1 MAVRANA
8 ARLRLTIKHLRYRQR
23 KLAWGLI
30 VGMRV
35 HSLWEPIEQYIKMDI
50 QIKHS
55 FKRASRTVLL
65 SLVLGL
71 AVGIAPLAW
80 GKPVD
85 EDLSELPFTEAYQ
98 RTIDLLAKNYPLGE
112 WKGIDWEKARNRYL
126 PEIALAESN
135 SDLQAFCRVFSQF
148 AFNTIR
154 DGHTWLTVIS
164 EDAPVRQAF
173 TNFVASERGGSFGL
187 TLASLDNGKV
197 VVASLRPG
205 EPADLEGIQVGDEII
220 TWNGTPIADEL
231 AKIDLL
237 WALQGT
243 PSDEGAS
250 RLANTFIGRGK
261 PGSQADLVV
270 RSASDGIVSSITL
283 NATDDPLGHMFDIA
297 ELGSTAPGNDVFDF
311 RWMNGGIAYLA
322 ISALLPDVPETGF
335 ESDEAMLAAGM
346 EYVET
351 FKDYMRTVTTA
362 GGKDLI
368 IDLRGNEGGA
378 DILGAMMVSCLT
390 RDSWFYTQN
399 VYLDDNGEW
408 VNEDDPFAVSMIEP
422 EGEPLFE
429 GDILVLVDSNTVSA
443 GEGFAYHLQKLP
455 NARVIGTTRTNGSY
469 AWVGSCVI
477 LPGGLVYSFPSGPAL
492 DENFQ
497 IMIDVDRNGVG
508 GVCPDIRIPMSLNRV
523 MREANGEDVE
533 LSAAVEESH
542 QTRATRER
550 IYPKPV
556 VCPTI
561 LAFEINGQCLPVDII
576 RPASNGVAA
585 ETTPTRIDLPIG
597 ATTDIRTIWDWR
609 KNPYSFTI
617 IQGALP
623 RGLSLNRETGHITGT
638 PQSSGDFEI
647 QLSVKDWR
655 GRGYQRLQI
664 HVE

>member
-1 MAVRANA
+1 MTFN
-8 ARLRLTIKHLRYRQR
+8 HLRYRQR

-30 VGMRV
+30 VEIRV

-55 FKRASRTVLL
+55 FKRAIRTVLL

-71 AVGIAPLAW
+71 AAGIAPLAW

-98 RTIDLLAKNYPLGE
+98 RTIDLLAENYPLGE

-205 EPADLEGIQVGDEII
+205 EPADLAGIQVGDEII
-220 TWNGTPIADEL
+220 TWNGTPIVDEL
-231 AKIDLL
+231 ATIDLL

-243 PSDEGAS
+243 PTDEGAS
-250 RLANTFIGRGK
+250 RLANALIGRGK

-270 RSASDGIVSSITL
+270 RNASDGVVSGIRL
-283 NATDDPLGHMFDIA
+283 EAIDDPLGHMFDIA

-351 FKDYMRTVTTA
+351 FKDYMSTVTAA

-497 IMIDVDRNGVG
+497 IMIDVDLNGVG
-508 GVCPDIRIPMSLNRV
+508 GVYPDIRIPMSLNRV

-533 LSAAVEESH
+533 LSAAVEESL
-542 QTRATRER
+542 QTRANRER
-550 IYPKPV
+550 INPTPV
-556 VCPTI
+556 ACPTI

-623 RGLSLNRETGHITGT
+623 QGLSLNRETGHITGT

>member
-1 MAVRANA
+1 MTFN
-8 ARLRLTIKHLRYRQR
+8 HLRYRQR

-30 VGMRV
+30 VEIRV

-55 FKRASRTVLL
+55 FKRAIRTVLL

-71 AVGIAPLAW
+71 AAGIAPLAW

-126 PEIALAESN
+126 PEIAHAESN

-205 EPADLEGIQVGDEII
+205 EPADLAGIQVGDEII
-220 TWNGTPIADEL
+220 TWNGTPIVDEL
-231 AKIDLL
+231 ATIDLL

-243 PSDEGAS
+243 PTDEGAS
-250 RLANTFIGRGK
+250 RLANALIGRGK

-270 RSASDGIVSSITL
+270 RNASDGVVSGIRL
-283 NATDDPLGHMFDIA
+283 EAIDDPLGHMFDIA

-351 FKDYMRTVTTA
+351 FKDYMSTVTAA

-497 IMIDVDRNGVG
+497 IMIDVDLNGVG
-508 GVCPDIRIPMSLNRV
+508 GVYPDIRIPMSLNRV

-533 LSAAVEESH
+533 LSAAVEESL
-542 QTRATRER
+542 QTRANRER
-550 IYPKPV
+550 INPTPV
-556 VCPTI
+556 ACPTI

-623 RGLSLNRETGHITGT
+623 QGLSLNRETGHITGT

>member
-1 MAVRANA
+1 MTFN
-8 ARLRLTIKHLRYRQR
+8 HLRYRQR

-30 VGMRV
+30 VEIRV

-55 FKRASRTVLL
+55 FKRAIRTVLL

-71 AVGIAPLAW
+71 AAGIAPLAW

-98 RTIDLLAKNYPLGE
+98 RTIDLLAENYPLGE

-205 EPADLEGIQVGDEII
+205 EPADLAGIQVGDEII
-220 TWNGTPIADEL
+220 TWNGTPIVDEL
-231 AKIDLL
+231 ATIDLL

-243 PSDEGAS
+243 PTDEGAS
-250 RLANTFIGRGK
+250 RLANALIGRGK

-270 RSASDGIVSSITL
+270 RNASDGVVSGIRL
-283 NATDDPLGHMFDIA
+283 EAIDDPLGHMFDIA

-351 FKDYMRTVTTA
+351 FKDYMSTVTAA

-533 LSAAVEESH
+533 LSAAVEESL
-542 QTRATRER
+542 QTRANRER
-550 IYPKPV
+550 INPTPV
-556 VCPTI
+556 ACPTI

-623 RGLSLNRETGHITGT
+623 QGLSLNRETGHITGT